1 MKKLAEMISIED
13 TERLL
18 ENIHAMVALVEV
30 NGALVAWNAAFEA
43 RKKSQSPVGSLA
55 DLFPPKDESIL
66 EKLKTRTRQ
75 RWLVELPLAGAEAAE
90 TYDCLLLPT
99 RDGRRLFV
107 AERAADSTRALEA
120 VIERLDRRARLF
132 QVESDHTKKL
142 ARNKQIELEAVMMQA
157 QEISQMDPLTFLLN
171 RRAILRELQSEVL
184 RSERYK
190 TPLSISIVDVDDFK
204 SVNDTHGHAVGD
216 EVLRRVAHRLR
227 EGVRHP
233 DMVGRYGGEEFLILL
248 PSSTLHAAAE
258 QAARLCKQVRETALH
273 VKEHIINVTLS
284 IGVAQ
289 LKIGEETWDNLLK
302 RADSAMYE
310 AKKRGRNSWVV
321 DE

>member
-1 MKKLAEMISIED
+1 MKKLAEIISIRD
-13 TERLL
+13 ADRLL
-18 ENIHAMVALVEV
+18 ENIHVMVALVEV

-43 RKKSQSPVGSLA
+43 RKKSHSSANSLA

-66 EKLKTRTRQ
+66 EKLKKRARQ
-75 RWLVELPLAGAEAAE
+75 RWSVELPLADVDAAE
-90 TYDCLLLPT
+90 TYDCLLIPT

-107 AERAADSTRALEA
+107 AERAAGSNRVLAAT
-120 VIERLDRRARLF
+120 IERLNRRMKLF
-132 QVESDHTKKL
+132 QHESDHTKKL
-142 ARNKQIELEAVMMQA
+142 ARNKQIELEAVMTQA
-157 QEISQMDPLTFLLN
+157 QEISQMDTLTFLLN
-171 RRAILRELQSEVL
+171 RRAILRELQNEVL

-190 TPLSISIVDVDDFK
+190 TPLSISIVDVDNFK
-204 SVNDTHGHAVGD
+204 SVNDTHGHSVGD

-248 PSSTLHAAAE
+248 PSSTLNAAAE
-258 QAARLCKQVRETALH
+258 QAARLCRQVRETGLH
-273 VKEHIINVTLS
+273 VKDNIINVTLS

-289 LKIGEETWDNLLK
+289 LKIGEETWDNLLN

-310 AKKRGRNSWVV
+310 AKKRGRDGWALA
-321 DE
+321 E